1 MRSLRLQL
9 LDHDYLDQ
17 LVEIDQI
24 ALGGLWSADTY
35 RRELD
40 SPNSD
45 LLGAIDPQ
53 GQLIGFG
60 CAWAIVDECHI
71 TAIALRPEWQRQ
83 GLGQTLL
90 WGLLSLARQREM
102 KRATLEVRPSNQAA
116 LSLYEKFGFQE
127 AGRRKR
133 YYADGEDAAILWLGK
148 LDWPQF
154 AQQLDRTA
162 ADLSD
167 RLAQH
172 QWQWWGEI
180 MPPTAGVG
188 SPPSHALD

>member
-1 MRSLRLQL
+1 MRSLHLQL
-9 LDHDYLDQ
+9 LNHDHLDQ
-17 LVEIDQI
+17 LVTIDQL

-35 RRELD
+35 ARELD

-45 LLGAIDPQ
+45 LLGVIDPQ
-53 GQLIGFG
+53 AGLIGFG

-71 TAIALRPEWQRQ
+71 TGIALRPEFQRQ

-90 WGLLSLARQREM
+90 WGLLSLARQRDM
-102 KRATLEVRPSNQAA
+102 KRATLEVRPSNRAA

-154 AQQLDRTA
+154 APQLDRTRD
-162 ADLSD
+162 DLRD

-172 QWQWWGEI
+172 QWMWDGRVVA
-180 MPPTAGVG
+180 PSVGVG
-188 SPPSHALD
+188 SPPSHALE

>member
-1 MRSLRLQL
+1 MRSLRLQRL
-9 LDHDYLDQ
+9 NHDHLDQ
-17 LVEIDQI
+17 LVAIDQV
-24 ALGGLWSADTY
+24 ALGGLWSVDTY

-40 SPNSD
+40 SPSSD

-53 GQLIGFG
+53 GGLLGFG

-71 TAIALRPEWQRQ
+71 TGIALRPEYQRQ
-83 GLGQTLL
+83 GLGSALL
-90 WGLLSLARQREM
+90 WGLLYLARQRGM
-102 KRATLEVRPSNQAA
+102 KRATLEVRPSNRAA

-154 AQQLDRTA
+154 APQLDRTSD
-162 ADLSD
+162 DLRD

-172 QWQWWGEI
+172 QWMWDGDVGWASGGPVCRSRQ
-180 MPPTAGVG
+180 PP
-188 SPPSHALD
+188 

>member
-1 MRSLRLQL
+1 MRSLRLQRL
-9 LDHDYLDQ
+9 NHDHLDQ
-17 LVEIDQI
+17 LVAIDQV
-24 ALGGLWSADTY
+24 ALGGLWSVDTY

-40 SPNSD
+40 SPSSD

-53 GQLIGFG
+53 GGLLGFG

-71 TAIALRPEWQRQ
+71 TGIALRPEYQRQ
-83 GLGQTLL
+83 GLGSALL
-90 WGLLSLARQREM
+90 WGLLYLARQRGM
-102 KRATLEVRPSNQAA
+102 KRATLEVRPSNRAA

-154 AQQLDRTA
+154 APQLDRTSD
-162 ADLSD
+162 DLRD

-172 QWQWWGEI
+172 QWMWDGRVVA
-180 MPPTAGVG
+180 PSVGVG
-188 SPPSHALD
+188 SPPSHALE

>member
-1 MRSLRLQL
+1 MRLLCLQQL
-9 LDHDYLDQ
+9 NHDHLDE
-17 LVEIDQI
+17 LVAIDQM
-24 ALGGLWSADTY
+24 ALGGLWSVDTY

-45 LLGAIDPQ
+45 LLGAIAPQ
-53 GQLIGFG
+53 SGLVGFG

-71 TAIALRPEWQRQ
+71 TGIALRPEHQRK
-83 GLGQTLL
+83 GLGSLLL
-90 WGLLSLARQREM
+90 WGLLHLARQRGM
-102 KRATLEVRPSNQAA
+102 KRATLEVRPSNRAA

-154 AQQLDRTA
+154 APQLDRTSD
-162 ADLSD
+162 DLRD

-172 QWQWWGEI
+172 QWMWDGRVVA
-180 MPPTAGVG
+180 PSVGVG
-188 SPPSHALD
+188 SPPSHALE

>member
-1 MRSLRLQL
+1 MRSLRLQRL
-9 LDHDYLDQ
+9 NHDHLDQ
-17 LVEIDQI
+17 LVAIDQV
-24 ALGGLWSADTY
+24 ALGGLWSVDTY

-40 SPNSD
+40 SPSSD

-53 GQLIGFG
+53 GGLLGFG

-71 TAIALRPEWQRQ
+71 TGIALRPEYQRQ
-83 GLGQTLL
+83 GLGSALL
-90 WGLLSLARQREM
+90 WGLLYLARQRGM
-102 KRATLEVRPSNQAA
+102 KRATLEVRPSNRAA

-154 AQQLDRTA
+154 APQLDRTSD
-162 ADLSD
+162 DLRD

-172 QWQWWGEI
+172 QWMWDGDVGWASGGPVCWGRQ
-180 MPPTAGVG
+180 PP
-188 SPPSHALD
+188 

>member
-1 MRSLRLQL
+1 MRSLCLQL
-9 LDHDYLDQ
+9 LNHDHLDQ
-17 LVEIDQI
+17 LVAIDQL

-35 RRELD
+35 ARELD

-45 LLGAIDPQ
+45 LLGAINPQ

-71 TAIALRPEWQRQ
+71 TGIALRPEQQRQ
-83 GLGQTLL
+83 GLGSVLL
-90 WGLLSLARQREM
+90 WGLLSLARQRGM
-102 KRATLEVRPSNQAA
+102 KRATLEVRPSNRAA

-154 AQQLDRTA
+154 APQLDRTRD
-162 ADLSD
+162 DLRD

-172 QWQWWGEI
+172 QWMWDGRVVA
-180 MPPTAGVG
+180 PSVGVG
-188 SPPSHALD
+188 SPPSHALE

>member
-9 LDHDYLDQ
+9 LSSDYVGQ
-17 LVEIDQI
+17 LVEIDRA

-35 RRELD
+35 ARELD

-45 LLGAIDPQ
+45 LLGVIDPQ
-53 GQLIGFG
+53 GRLIGFG

-71 TAIALRPEWQRQ
+71 TGIALRPEYQRQ
-83 GLGQTLL
+83 GLGSVLL
-90 WGLLSLARQREM
+90 WGLLYLARQRGM
-102 KRATLEVRPSNQAA
+102 KRATLEVRPSNLAA
-116 LSLYEKFGFQE
+116 RSLYEKFGFQE

-154 AQQLDRTA
+154 AEPLDRTA
-162 ADLSD
+162 SELCD
-167 RLAQH
+167 RLAH
-172 QWQWWGEI
+172 HRWIWDGRVGS
-180 MPPTAGVG
+180 PPSGVG
-188 SPPSHALD
+188 SPPSHALE

>member
-1 MRSLRLQL
+1 MRSLRLQRL
-9 LDHDYLDQ
+9 NHDHLDQ
-17 LVEIDQI
+17 LVAIDQV
-24 ALGGLWSADTY
+24 ALGGLWSVDTY

-40 SPNSD
+40 SPSSD

-53 GQLIGFG
+53 GGLLGFG

-71 TAIALRPEWQRQ
+71 TGIALRPEYQRQ
-83 GLGQTLL
+83 GLGSALL
-90 WGLLSLARQREM
+90 WGLLYLARQRGM
-102 KRATLEVRPSNQAA
+102 KRATLEVRPSNRAA

-148 LDWPQF
+148 LDWPQV
-154 AQQLDRTA
+154 APQLDRTSD
-162 ADLSD
+162 DLRD

-172 QWQWWGEI
+172 QWMWDGRVVA
-180 MPPTAGVG
+180 PSVGVG
-188 SPPSHALD
+188 SPPSHALE

>member
-17 LVEIDQI
+17 LVAIDQI

-45 LLGAIDPQ
+45 LLGAIDSQ
-53 GQLIGFG
+53 GHLLGFG

-71 TAIALRPEWQRQ
+71 TGIALGPEHQRQ
-83 GLGQTLL
+83 GLGSLLL
-90 WGLLSLARQREM
+90 WGLLFLARQRGM
-102 KRATLEVRPSNQAA
+102 KRATLEVRPSNRAA
-116 LSLYEKFGFQE
+116 LALYEKFGFQE

-154 AQQLDRTA
+154 AEPLDRTA
-162 ADLSD
+162 RELRD
-167 RLAQH
+167 RLTHHRWIWDGQV
-172 QWQWWGEI
+172 GSRLS
-180 MPPTAGVG
+180 GVG
-188 SPPSHALD
+188 SPPDHALE